1 MPQPFSMN
9 VTLTIRP
16 ERREVFLDALREV
29 LPHAR
34 GEEAC
39 VYLNVG
45 QSLED
50 PNVFINSEAWRD
62 LDEYRDEILNKE
74 YFRRYLEISEA
85 AYAVPRVVVLLSP
98 IEPAAGELD
107 A

>member
-1 MPQPFSMN
+1 MPRPFSMN
-9 VTLTIRP
+9 VTPTIRP
-16 ERREVFLDALREV
+16 ERREEFLDAMREV
-29 LPHAR
+29 LPQAR
-34 GEEAC
+34 GEEAR

-50 PNVFINSEAWRD
+50 PDVFISSEAWRD
-62 LDEYRDEILNKE
+62 LDEYRDEILNKG
-74 YFRRYLEISEA
+74 YFRRYLGVSEA
-85 AYAVPRVVVLLSP
+85 AYAAPRVVVLLDP

>member
-1 MPQPFSMN
+1 MPRPFGTN

-16 ERREVFLDALREV
+16 ERREEFLDAMREV

-39 VYLNVG
+39 VYLHVG
-45 QSLED
+45 QSRED
-50 PNVFINSEAWRD
+50 PNVFINSEVWRD
-62 LDEYRDEILNKE
+62 LDEYMDEILNKE
-74 YFRRYLEISEA
+74 YFQRYLGISEA
-85 AYAVPRVVVLLSP
+85 AYAAPRVVDLLAP

>member
-1 MPQPFSMN
+1 MPQPFFYMN

-16 ERREVFLDALREV
+16 ERREEFLDAMREV

-39 VYLNVG
+39 IYLNVG

-50 PNVFINSEAWRD
+50 PNVFINSECWRD
-62 LDEYRDEILNKE
+62 LAEYRDEILKKD
-74 YFRRYLEISEA
+74 YFRRYLDISEA
-85 AYAVPRVVVLLSP
+85 AYAEPRVVVALNP
-98 IEPAAGELD
+98 IEPTEQTG
-107 A
+107 

>member
-16 ERREVFLDALREV
+16 ERHEAFLDAMREV

-39 VYLNVG
+39 VYLNVRQMTKTVLITG
-45 QSLED
+45 AGSGFGRLAALDLARLGHRALYPED
-50 PNVFINSEAWRD
+50 LAW
-62 LDEYRDEILNKE
+62 
-74 YFRRYLEISEA
+74 
-85 AYAVPRVVVLLSP
+85 
-98 IEPAAGELD
+98 PAARAALTD
-107 A
+107 APNPLGRVECK